1 MKSISTFNIV
11 ELCIAILVMST
22 SGVLGKHIDLPVVII
37 IWFRCLLGAATLFFI
52 RFIFNNPC
60 HIKRSYR
67 IKMILPTLLIG
78 VHWLSYFYALK
89 LSNVAIGMLTL
100 FTYPLMTSI
109 LEPILLK
116 DRWVKRHIPLT
127 LITLVGI
134 YFLVPNF
141 DMDDDLTVGVLFG
154 LLAALSYAI
163 RNIWIRKHIRVISG
177 SLSMAYQLLF
187 LSIVLGPSLF
197 FYPLEQDQYFLEN
210 IANLITL
217 GLVTTAVG
225 HTLFVRS
232 FKYFSVTTV
241 SIMSNFT
248 PVLGIGWGMF
258 FLDEIPQKGIY
269 IGGSII
275 LLVTLVEIFFA
286 VKYKKYFFYPK
297 GSKNV
302 KLE

>member
-1 MKSISTFNIV
+1 
-11 ELCIAILVMST
+11 
-22 SGVLGKHIDLPVVII
+22 
-37 IWFRCLLGAATLFFI
+37 
-52 RFIFNNPC
+52 
-60 HIKRSYR
+60 
-67 IKMILPTLLIG
+67 MILPTLLMGI
-78 VHWLSYFYALK
+78 HWLAYFYALK

-116 DRWVKRHIPLT
+116 DRMVKRHLPLT

-141 DMDDDLTVGVLFG
+141 DMSDDLTVGILFG

-163 RNIWIRKHIRVISG
+163 RNIWIRKHIDVISG
-177 SLSMAYQLLF
+177 SLSMAYQLLA
-187 LSIVLGPSLF
+187 LSIVLIPFLF
-197 FYPLEQDQYFLEN
+197 FYPLEQDQYFLDN
-210 IANLITL
+210 TTNLITL
-217 GLVTTAVG
+217 GLITTAVG

-248 PVLGIGWGMF
+248 PVLGIGWGML
-258 FLDEIPQKGIY
+258 FLDEIPKKGIY

-275 LLVTLVEIFFA
+275 LLVTLVEIFFYT
-286 VKYKKYFFYPK
+286 KIDGKH
-297 GSKNV
+297 GD
-302 KLE
+302 